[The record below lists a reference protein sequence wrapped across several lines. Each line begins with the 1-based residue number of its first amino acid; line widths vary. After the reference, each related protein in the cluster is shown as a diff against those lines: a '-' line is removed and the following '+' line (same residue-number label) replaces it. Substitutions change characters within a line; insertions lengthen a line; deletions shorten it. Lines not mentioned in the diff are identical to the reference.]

1 MMIEQFSRS
10 GYYLFREDVSKPKMN
25 QICQLITSGSLNRL
39 KDISI
44 ELKNNDIKN
53 RLTVNDF
60 TPNFSTKLKITI
72 IKTKDYPYFDNLVSY
87 ESGLST
93 RTDHS
98 THQFYS
104 YLGKRELSL

>member
-1 MMIEQFSRS
+1 MMIDHFSRN
-10 GYYLFREDVSKPKMN
+10 GYYLFREDITTTKMN

-39 KDISI
+39 KDINI

-60 TPNFSTKLKITI
+60 APNFTTKLKLTI

-93 RTDHS
+93 RTEHS
-98 THQFYS
+98 SHQYYS
-104 YLGKRELSL
+104 LLGKR